1 MKDLYQILGVN
12 KSASDSEIK
21 KAYRRLASQ
30 YHPDKGG
37 STEKFQE
44 IQTAYDVLI
53 DPARRAEYD
62 SPSPFH
68 VNRSGNFDFDTIFN
82 MFGARFSENASR
94 SGAARIQ
101 LWISLYDA
109 AVGGPRTISV
119 SSPAGQNNIEIT
131 IPSGITDG
139 AAVRYSRIA
148 PGGMDLVV
156 HFRIRPEPG
165 WERNDDHVTKDVCLD
180 IWDLILGTE
189 IEVQTLHLQSISI
202 KVPPLT
208 NPGTM
213 LRVRGHGMP
222 HRNSAARGDLFV
234 RISARLPS
242 KISPE
247 LLEHIGREH
256 GR

>member
-1 MKDLYQILGVN
+1 MKDFYHILGVDR
-12 KSASDSEIK
+12 SALDSEIK
-21 KAYRRLASQ
+21 KAYRRLANQ
-30 YHPDKGG
+30 HHPDKGG

-44 IQTAYDVLI
+44 IQAAYDVLI
-53 DPARRAEYD
+53 DPTRRAKYD
-62 SPSPFH
+62 SPAPSH
-68 VNRSGNFDFDTIFN
+68 NNRNGNFDFDTIFDI
-82 MFGARFSENASR
+82 FGARFNENATRGGS
-94 SGAARIQ
+94 ARIQ

-119 SSPAGQNNIEIT
+119 SSPAGQNNIEIN
-131 IPSGITDG
+131 ILAGIIDG
-139 AAVRYSRIA
+139 ASVRYPRIA
-148 PGGMDLVV
+148 PGGMDLIV

-165 WERNDDHVTKDVCLD
+165 WERNDEHVTKDQCLD

-189 IEVQTLHLQSISI
+189 IIVQTLQLQSISI

-222 HRNSAARGDLFV
+222 HRNSAAKGDLFV
-234 RISARLPS
+234 RINARLPLE
-242 KISPE
+242 ISSE
-247 LLEHIGREH
+247 LLEHIGQER